1 MIQTS
6 VRIDRVLYE
15 KIVKEA
21 EKDKRSIN
29 AEIIYIFEKYL
40 QMVKWNKEK

>member
-1 MIQTS
+1 MIATTIRLDS
-6 VRIDRVLYE
+6 ILYE

-29 AEIIYIFEKYL
+29 SEIIHIFEEYL
-40 QMVKWNKEK
+40 KMVKWNKEK